1 MNLFSF
7 LKKSAVPANAP
18 MRYGIT
24 NSIFAKGYSGRA
36 SLDDLYYFYNN
47 VVDIKRAIGK
57 IQDTVV
63 NGGVSYYNKQNEEA
77 KVNLANVSKIKS
89 ILEYSNEDKLYTDTV
104 MDLNIAG
111 NCYWLMLKN
120 ANGVVIGLQ
129 RLDPRTVSLF
139 VNENGDVV
147 MYVQSV
153 NGVKKA
159 YDEKDI
165 IHIVKDTST
174 YNEILGISP
183 IEAIIKE
190 AMTEIKSQDTN
201 VSFYENGGVPSYLYI
216 LEENLNTEQY
226 QALKEEIEKNYKGA
240 DKKFKSG
247 IIPFVKDIKTVT
259 LSQRE
264 AEYVATRTMSTQKIV
279 VAFGVDKF
287 LLGYTDA
294 VQRGNSADI
303 RQEFYDSTVRSY
315 EFIFEQ
321 VMNRTLLPRLGIN
334 DIVYRIN
341 KSSFS
346 TNIAL
351 IDSSRNDVINGVIT
365 INEARRIRG
374 LEPSDND
381 LADELLIGG
390 MLLDDLVFDQ
400 TAQVKEVKAKLEK
413 KTAVI
418 DNLLR

>member
-1 MNLFSF
+1 
-7 LKKSAVPANAP
+7 
-18 MRYGIT
+18 
-24 NSIFAKGYSGRA
+24 
-36 SLDDLYYFYNN
+36 
-47 VVDIKRAIGK
+47 
-57 IQDTVV
+57 
-63 NGGVSYYNKQNEEA
+63 
-77 KVNLANVSKIKS
+77 
-89 ILEYSNEDKLYTDTV
+89 